1 MAIIRCP
8 HCGTANREGSNF
20 CNSCGAVLHL
30 EDLIPE
36 PDTLIP
42 EEGSEP
48 IENDPTESETE
59 AETTQETE
67 QEPKSETEEPPEE
80 IADALTRTRT
90 SEEFLASEP
99 WLQMEF
105 TEEEDAPPFDDESE
119 HDDPDIDR
127 LAASVTG
134 LLTPVS
140 IEVSGDDAE
149 LQNRPSNAAVTD
161 NQVELWRNVRARMAT
176 PPLLAGLTLTGSRPS
191 LPNMNTRWL
200 FLVLLLAVTIPAFFT
215 FAWPSSSVSTWPGVE
230 EAFDA
235 IDALP
240 HNSHVR
246 VFWAYDPSTAGELD
260 LAALPV
266 MTHLFQQRTRI
277 SVISQLPGGPAV
289 AYRLLE
295 QARLSWQS
303 SEELTIAAESSW
315 GYPIAYLPGGASVL
329 ALLARDPDSVFD
341 LGPLP
346 STEEG
351 RESAFEDS
359 DLTIVMAAQADDVQ
373 HWLEQVQPLT
383 HTPVVAVVAAG
394 ADPVVRPYLDSGQL
408 VGLVSGYDGAFNY
421 QRMLDEQAKRNS
433 TSGFD
438 QQLVL
443 QDWGQFVFFLTIVLG
458 NFAAVIR
465 RSDRD
470 AGP

>member
-20 CNSCGAVLHL
+20 CNSCGAVLRD
-30 EDLIPE
+30 EDLISE

-48 IENDPTESETE
+48 IQDDSSESESDP
-59 AETTQETE
+59 ETVQETDP
-67 QEPKSETEEPPEE
+67 EPKSEIEESPIEL
-80 IADALTRTRT
+80 ADVLPRSRT

-105 TEEEDAPPFDDESE
+105 TAEEDAPPFDDETE
-119 HDDPDIDR
+119 RDDPDIDR

-149 LQNRPSNAAVTD
+149 LQNRPSSTAVTD
-161 NQVELWRNVRARMAT
+161 SQVDLWRSVRARMAT

-235 IDALP
+235 INALP

-266 MTHLFQQRTRI
+266 MTHLFQQRTHI

-289 AYRLLE
+289 ARQLLE
-295 QARLSWQS
+295 QARLTWQR
-303 SEELTIAAESSW
+303 SEDLTVAAESSW
-315 GYPIAYLPGGASVL
+315 DYPIAYLPGGASVL
-329 ALLARDPDSVFD
+329 ALLARDPESVFA
-341 LGPLP
+341 LGTLP
-346 STEEG
+346 STEES
-351 RESAFEDS
+351 RESVSENS

-421 QRMLDEQAKRNS
+421 QRMLDEQAKRNPAS
-433 TSGFD
+433 SFD

-443 QDWGQFVFFLTIVLG
+443 QDWGQFIFFLAIVLG